1 MKKIL
6 LMGNP
11 NVGKSVFFNRL
22 TGANVIESN
31 YPGTT
36 VDYAKG
42 YMKVSSEWHNEACS
56 KCAIKRAER
65 EEGTE
70 DFEIIDVPGTFS
82 LEPKDKAEE
91 VAVKMLEEEKGALVI
106 CVVDASKIERG
117 LYLTLEIIER
127 GYPVV
132 LALNMWDV
140 AEDKNMQI
148 DIKKLKSILNIPV
161 IPTIAISGKGFKE
174 VVLSL
179 KEVTSVGIKEIMEKV
194 RKIK

>member
-36 VDYAKG
+36 VDYTKG
-42 YMKVSSEWHNEACS
+42 YMKGDS
-56 KCAIKRAER
+56 
-65 EEGTE
+65 E

-91 VAVKMLEEEKGALVI
+91 VAVKMLGEEKGALVI

-140 AEDKNMQI
+140 AEDKNIQI
-148 DIKKLKSILNIPV
+148 DIEKLKSILNIPV
-161 IPTIAISGKGFKE
+161 VPTIAISGKGFKE
-174 VVLSL
+174 VVLSI
-179 KEVTSVGIKEIMEKV
+179 KKAASVDVNKIIEKV
-194 RKIK
+194 GEIK

>member
-1 MKKIL
+1 MEKIL

-36 VDYAKG
+36 VDYTKG
-42 YMKVSSEWHNEACS
+42 YMKADS
-56 KCAIKRAER
+56 K
-65 EEGTE
+65 

-82 LEPKDKAEE
+82 LEAKDKAEE
-91 VAVKMLEEEKGALVI
+91 VAVKMLEEKKGALVI
-106 CVVDASKIERG
+106 CVIDASKIERG
-117 LYLTLEIIER
+117 LYLVLEIVER

-132 LALNMWDV
+132 VALNMWDV

-148 DIKKLKSILNIPV
+148 NVEKLKSILNIPV
-161 IPTIAISGKGFKE
+161 VPTIAISGKGFKE
-174 VVLSL
+174 VMLSIKKAAL
-179 KEVTSVGIKEIMEKV
+179 VGVNEIIEKV
-194 RKIK
+194 GDIK

>member
-1 MKKIL
+1 
-6 LMGNP
+6 MGNP

-36 VDYAKG
+36 VDYTKG
-42 YMKVSSEWHNEACS
+42 YMKVS
-56 KCAIKRAER
+56 
-65 EEGTE
+65 TE

-91 VAVKMLEEEKGALVI
+91 IAVKMLEEEKGALVI
-106 CVVDASKIERG
+106 CVIDASKIERG
-117 LYLTLEIIER
+117 LYLALEIIER

-148 DIKKLKSILNIPV
+148 DVEKLKSILNIPV
-161 IPTIAISGKGFKE
+161 VPTIAISGKGFKE
-174 VVLSL
+174 VVLSIKKAAL
-179 KEVTSVGIKEIMEKV
+179 VGVNEIMEKV
-194 RKIK
+194 GEIK

>member
-42 YMKVSSEWHNEACS
+42 YMKVS
-56 KCAIKRAER
+56 
-65 EEGTE
+65 TE

-91 VAVKMLEEEKGALVI
+91 IAVKMLEEEKGSLVI
-106 CVVDASKIERG
+106 CVIDASKIERG
-117 LYLTLEIIER
+117 LYLALEIIER

-148 DIKKLKSILNIPV
+148 DVEKLKSILNIPV
-161 IPTIAISGKGFKE
+161 VPTIAISGKGFKE
-174 VVLSL
+174 VVLS
-179 KEVTSVGIKEIMEKV
+179 IKKAALVRVNEIMEKV
-194 RKIK
+194 GEIK